1 MTAGADLADN
11 SPPADTLGRTR
22 RLATGVLGFMAAVFL
37 ATHLAGDAAAVRLI
51 RAMAESGMIGGLAD
65 WFAVEALFRHPLGVP
80 IPHTALLPRNQAR
93 AARNVGRFFE
103 THFLDADTLADRL
116 RSVEPGRHLVA
127 WLARPDNAALVA
139 RELTGLLGG
148 LLQHDPSPRALARAR
163 AWLRAQTREAG
174 ADAAIADGLARL
186 VKEGMRST
194 VAVEVLALVRRAVD
208 DNREAAVDL
217 VQDRSRWWI
226 AGAVDRRIAALVID
240 GVLSLLD
247 ELRADGSELRRD
259 FELAFDR
266 MVDALAA
273 EGTLTRAVA
282 EGRRHLVQSGTFD
295 TASLQLA
302 AGLRDRLRAR
312 IAADPEALA
321 GPVADLI
328 RDLAARTL
336 ADDATRA
343 ALDARLADIAARLIA
358 DMRPAISGYV
368 TDVIAGWEP
377 QELTAR
383 FEAELGPDL
392 QYIRIN
398 GAVLGSLIGGVIF
411 GLNALLG

>member
-1 MTAGADLADN
+1 MPTGSAAS
-11 SPPADTLGRTR
+11 SPDGI
-22 RLATGVLGFMAAVFL
+22 V
-37 ATHLAGDAAAVRLI
+37 
-51 RAMAESGMIGGLAD
+51 
-65 WFAVEALFRHPLGVP
+65 
-80 IPHTALLPRNQAR
+80 
-93 AARNVGRFFE
+93 
-103 THFLDADTLADRL
+103 
-116 RSVEPGRHLVA
+116 VA

-148 LLQHDPSPRALARAR
+148 LLQHDPSPRVLARSR
-163 AWLRAQTREAG
+163 AWLRAQAREAG
-174 ADAAIADGLARL
+174 SDAAIADGLARL
-186 VKEGMRST
+186 VKEGVRST
-194 VAVEVLALVRRAVD
+194 VAAEVLALVRRAVD
-208 DNREAAVDL
+208 DNREVAVDL

-226 AGAVDRRIAALVID
+226 AGAVDRRIAGLVID

-259 FELAFDR
+259 FEIAFDR
-266 MVDALAA
+266 MVDTLAA
-273 EGTLTRAVA
+273 EGTLTRAIG
-282 EGRRHLVQSGTFD
+282 EGRRHLVQSGAFD
-295 TASLQLA
+295 AAALQLA

-312 IAADPEALA
+312 IAEDPEALA
-321 GPVADLI
+321 APIADLI

-343 ALDARLADIAARLIA
+343 VLDARLAEIAARLIA

-377 QELTAR
+377 QELNAR
-383 FEAELGPDL
+383 FEAEIGPDL

-398 GAVLGSLIGGVIF
+398 GAVLGSLIGGAIF